1 MNIEQLRKMSESE
14 LRSKA
19 DAALADMDS
28 ESVSDQAKGERVAQA
43 QFYLAEL
50 GIRKQEQERIESEK
64 IAQRDYKLELWVI
77 GLIGAELLL
86 AFVGIALGW
95 VEGNKQM
102 EVLDKLNQSAAAT
115 AATLTAV
122 RQAQEASLDTQKH
135 TLENIVAMNNS
146 LRDEM
151 DLNFADALQ
160 YTGGMSGGGQQQ
172 VVFANSG
179 RTTLFVWGSAFGQGP
194 PNMQQK
200 ATVLVPGNSV
210 SFDISQVV
218 EKLLKMKGGS
228 NDMSVPFTL
237 FLKRE
242 NGTQYL
248 SKGSFK
254 LNPQNSF
261 LSVDGRVT
269 TSRKRW

>member
-1 MNIEQLRKMSESE
+1 ME
-14 LRSKA
+14 
-19 DAALADMDS
+19 
-28 ESVSDQAKGERVAQA
+28 VAVIV
-43 QFYLAEL
+43 LI
-50 GIRKQEQERIESEK
+50 G
-64 IAQRDYKLELWVI
+64 LELI
-77 GLIGAELLL
+77 L
-86 AFVGIALGW
+86 AIFGIWLGYREGKQQTEALNNL
-95 VEGNKQM
+95 NKSSG
-102 EVLDKLNQSAAAT
+102 ET
-115 AATLTAV
+115 AQTLTAV

-160 YTGGMSGGGQQQ
+160 YTGGMSGGGQEQ
-172 VVFANSG
+172 VAFANSG

-194 PNMQQK
+194 PKMQQK
-200 ATVLVPGNSV
+200 ATVLIPGNSV

-218 EKLLKMKGGS
+218 ERLVKMKGGS
-228 NDMSVPFTL
+228 NEMAVPFTL

-242 NGTQYL
+242 NGTKYV
-248 SKGSFK
+248 SKGSFT

-269 TSRKRW
+269 TSRKQW